1 VTRRSPASL
10 PLHVLITGDNF
21 GFPDGL
27 GATARVRAVGAG
39 LVRAGAS
46 VEVMPTAPSV
56 LPGDPSGASQ
66 AAGSIDG
73 ISYRQGA
80 GTRRP
85 SDSRVVRRLGRLRG
99 PGAACVAAAGMSGP
113 PPDAIIFFVND
124 SFVLPLIAG
133 SAGRLRRAVLLVD
146 GCELPF
152 VYRGT
157 DLVTQISRLSYA
169 KGFLNWYDGILAISR
184 YLEAYYRARVGAR
197 TAIMHLPILVDC
209 DRFAQPSRREDA
221 GEPPYIG
228 YSGSLAPSKGV
239 ETLLRAF
246 GAVASRYPD
255 VTLRITGLAVP
266 RTYRQEL
273 DRLVSD
279 LDLGDRVRFLGLI
292 PAGEIPSFLQR
303 ATALVIP
310 HPAAVFSEA
319 AFPTKLGE
327 YLATGVP
334 VVATR
339 VGEIESYLTSGRT
352 AFLADPDRWES
363 LAEALDAILN
373 DPEGARSVGREGAV
387 LARREFDIGRHGR
400 RLYEFIEDLRERKD
414 WTRGKAGGR
423 PA

>member
-1 VTRRSPASL
+1 MSQRSAASR
-10 PLHVLITGDNF
+10 PLHVLLTGNNF

-46 VEVMPTAPSV
+46 VEVMPTSRSM
-56 LPGDPSGASQ
+56 LPGDPSGGPQ

-80 GTRRP
+80 GTGRP

-99 PGAACVAAAGMSGP
+99 PGAACLAAAGMSGP
-113 PPDAIIFFVND
+113 RPDAILFFTTD
-124 SFVLPLIAG
+124 SFVLPLTAG

-157 DLVTQISRLSYA
+157 DLMTQISRLSYS

-209 DRFAQPSRREDA
+209 DRFEQPSRRRDA
-221 GEPPYIG
+221 GEHPYIG

-239 ETLLRAF
+239 ETLLWAFRAI
-246 GAVASRYPD
+246 ADRHPD
-255 VTLRITGLAVP
+255 VTLRMTGLAVP

-273 DRLVSD
+273 DRLVAD

-292 PAGEIPSFLQR
+292 PADEIPAFLQG

-339 VGEIESYLTSGRT
+339 VGEIDRYVTSAHT

-363 LAEALDAILN
+363 LAEALDTVLN
-373 DPEGARSVGREGAV
+373 DPEGARSIGHQGAV
-387 LARREFDIGRHGR
+387 LARREFDVGRHGR
-400 RLYEFIEDLRERKD
+400 RLYEFIEDLRERKN
-414 WTRGKAGGR
+414 WMHSKAGAR
-423 PA
+423 